1 MRENKMKLKILAA
14 GIAMAVAAPL
24 AMAGTTDG
32 FYVGAGVGFYNTDLT
47 LKGGGASLSFG
58 DDEHD
63 AGLDVFAGYKW
74 NFGAGSVSAE
84 LSYTDSYGKMAT
96 WSGGGES
103 LSGKLKG
110 KEAIS
115 ILPGYQ
121 LSKDTTAFM
130 RIGYAKA
137 KGELTVAGTFND
149 TGSMNFNGILW
160 GFGIE
165 HALSPNLALR
175 AEYKALD
182 NMSETQNG
190 ATSEPRATGGNIA
203 LRYAF

>member
-1 MRENKMKLKILAA
+1 MKLKVLVV

-24 AMAGTTDG
+24 AVAGTTDG
-32 FYVGAGVGFYNTDLT
+32 PYVGVGIGFYNTDLT
-47 LKGGGASLSFG
+47 LTGGGASLSFG
-58 DDEHD
+58 DDKHD
-63 AGLDVFAGYKW
+63 AGLDIFAGYKW

-96 WSGGGES
+96 WSGAGES

-110 KEAIS
+110 GEAIS

-130 RIGYAKA
+130 RIGYAKV
-137 KGELTVAGTFND
+137 KGEVTVAGTFNG
-149 TGSMNFNGILW
+149 TSSMNFNGTLY
-160 GFGIE
+160 GFGID

-175 AEYKALD
+175 AEYKVLD
-182 NMSETQNG
+182 NMSKASGGT
-190 ATSEPRATGGNIA
+190 TYDPRATGANIA

>member
-1 MRENKMKLKILAA
+1 MKLKVLVA

-24 AMAGTTDG
+24 AMADTAAGP
-32 FYVGAGVGFYNTDLT
+32 YVGAGVGFYNTDLT
-47 LKGGGASLSFG
+47 VKSGANRLSFG

-63 AGLDVFAGYKW
+63 AGLDIFAGYKW

-84 LSYTDSYGKMAT
+84 LSYTDTYGKMAT

-103 LSGKLKG
+103 ISGKLKG

-130 RIGYAKA
+130 RIGYAKI
-137 KGELTVAGTFND
+137 KGEITVAGTVNG
-149 TGSMNFNGILW
+149 TGSMNFNGTLY
-160 GFGIE
+160 GFGID
-165 HALSPNLALR
+165 HALSPKLALR
-175 AEYKALD
+175 AEYKVLD
-182 NMSETQNG
+182 NMSEAESGVTY
-190 ATSEPRATGGNIA
+190 EPRATGVNIA

>member
-1 MRENKMKLKILAA
+1 MKLKALVA
-14 GIAMAVAAPL
+14 GIAMVMATPL
-24 AMAGTTDG
+24 AMADTTNG

-84 LSYTDSYGKMAT
+84 LSYTDSYGELAT
-96 WSGGGES
+96 WSDGVDS
-103 LSGKLKG
+103 LSGELEEG
-110 KEAIS
+110 LAIS

-121 LSKDTTAFM
+121 LSKDTTAFI
-130 RIGYAKA
+130 RIGYAEA
-137 KGELTVAGTFND
+137 KGSVTGTFIP
-149 TGSMNFNGILW
+149 TTSMDFNGILW
-160 GFGIE
+160 GFGVD
-165 HALSPNLALR
+165 HALSSNLALR

-182 NMSETQNG
+182 DMSEASGG
-190 ATSEPRATGGNIA
+190 ATLEPRATGANIA